1 MQSLN
6 HLVAS
11 GKVLYLGASDT
22 PAWIVSK
29 ANQYAR
35 DHALRPFSVY
45 QGNWSAERRDF
56 EREILPMCV
65 SEGMGIAPWGAMGGG
80 HFKSDEQR
88 RCSDGRKMGDA
99 GESAIKVS
107 KVLEKIAQK
116 KDAAIT
122 SVALAYVMHKTP
134 YVFPIIGGR
143 KVEHLRDNIKALSL
157 ELTEED
163 MKDIE
168 GATPFDLGF
177 PMNFLGGGNPANSWL
192 MSMAGRFDYV
202 QGSKVGH

>member
-45 QGNWSAERRDF
+45 QGNWSAAKRGF

-65 SEGMGIAPWGAMGGG
+65 SEGMGMAPWGAMGSG
-80 HFKSDEQR
+80 HFKSEEQR
-88 RCSDGRKMGDA
+88 KCSEERKMGDA
-99 GESAIKVS
+99 AESAIKVS
-107 KVLEKIAQK
+107 GVLEKIANK
-116 KDAAIT
+116 KHATIT

-134 YVFPIIGGR
+134 YVFPIVGGR
-143 KVEHLRDNIKALSL
+143 RVEHLKDNIKALSL
-157 ELTEED
+157 ELTKED

-168 GATPFDLGF
+168 GATSFDLGF

-192 MSMAGRFDYV
+192 MSMAGEFDYV
-202 QGSKVGH
+202 QGPKAC